1 MIVIRPSV
9 ESEWLAIWQILEP
22 VFRAGETYAFAPE
35 ITEAEAYHVWVET
48 PLATFVAVDENN
60 DLVGT
65 YYIKPNQPAL
75 GSHVCNCG
83 YIVSEEAR
91 GKGVASELCR
101 HSQREAMDRGF
112 RAMQYN
118 LVVATN
124 TGAIRLWEKHGFK
137 VIGTLPQA
145 FRHPRL
151 GYVDALV
158 MYKQLHP

>member
-75 GSHVCNCG
+75 GSHVCN
-83 YIVSEEAR
+83 
-91 GKGVASELCR
+91 
-101 HSQREAMDRGF
+101 
-112 RAMQYN
+112 
-118 LVVATN
+118 
-124 TGAIRLWEKHGFK
+124 
-137 VIGTLPQA
+137 
-145 FRHPRL
+145 
-151 GYVDALV
+151 
-158 MYKQLHP
+158 